1 MRAWHRRRC
10 ACDGSHE
17 RYCAC
22 VSDLSC
28 IVDVRFSCGL
38 YPMVAVGEGYCRR
51 FRSAKVF
58 ASALCSGSRVQ
69 DCDRRA
75 GVVTM
80 DVVYS
85 QTYRLT
91 YFHRR
96 RGVCVGDGR
105 ECVGSAMLKSKINFR
120 CSKSDGFQVGRRALR
135 DLGSGPSVT
144 PASASRA
151 LSRIGIR
158 YERFST
164 TKQMIRET
172 GISSWLAHF
181 NSSGD

>member
-28 IVDVRFSCGL
+28 MVDVRFSCGL

-75 GVVTM
+75 GVVMM

-135 DLGSGPSVT
+135 DLGSGPPVT

-151 LSRIGIR
+151 LSSDWYSI
-158 YERFST
+158 
-164 TKQMIRET
+164 
-172 GISSWLAHF
+172 
-181 NSSGD
+181 